1 MQGAAAY
8 ANNNNILSTSQ
19 AVGQNNNPSNGS
31 GVGWGTPGATKLDS
45 VLAQK

>member
-8 ANNNNILSTSQ
+8 ANSNNVLNNSNN
-19 AVGQNNNPSNGS
+19 QNMNPSNGS

-45 VLAQK
+45 VLTQK